1 MVPLVGEA
9 PAPAE
14 DPPGAIRDGYVSSG
28 PTMVKLP
35 ESAQDSMQSVQVG
48 SPVGTV
54 AVAQLEVIPSGIGNP
69 GEKLKVCIIIPLMV
83 NESVGAAGRS
93 IRVHGRG

>member
-1 MVPLVGEA
+1 VRLQLPLHTHQGLFATE
-9 PAPAE
+9 
-14 DPPGAIRDGYVSSG
+14 YVSPG
-28 PTMVKLP
+28 PTTVKLP